1 MTVHGAGLPAGMS
14 GFRSLLLLLIKV
26 VEAAVQCAGY
36 LAAWLF
42 VLIGGM
48 IVYEVLMRYVFI
60 APTIWVEEISRLLLI
75 WSAFLAMPYLLQRGG
90 FLRIEA
96 FVAHFPPALRR
107 FAEGVGLLLIIGFAS
122 TMVYEG
128 AAMVRASIQ
137 IGRASDTMLALPQW
151 WGEAAVPTGF
161 ALLLFQAVFSLFRL
175 LVKGKAR

>member
-1 MTVHGAGLPAGMS
+1 MTARGAGLPVGVS
-14 GFRSLLLLLIKV
+14 GFRFLLLLVRGIEAV
-26 VEAAVQCAGY
+26 VRCAGY

-75 WSAFLAMPYLLQRGG
+75 WSAFLAMPYLLQRRG

-96 FVAHFPPALRR
+96 FVVHFPPALRR
-107 FAEGVGLLLIIGFAS
+107 FAEGAGLLLIIGFAS

-128 AAMVRASIQ
+128 VSMVQASVR

-161 ALLLFQAVFSLFRL
+161 ALLLLQAVFSLWRL
-175 LVKGKAR
+175 LAAGRKR

>member
-1 MTVHGAGLPAGMS
+1 MTVRGTGMPAGMAGS
-14 GFRSLLLLLIKV
+14 RFLLWLV
-26 VEAAVQCAGY
+26 RGTEAGIRCAGY

-60 APTIWVEEISRLLLI
+60 APTIWVEEVSRLLLI

-96 FVAHFPPALRR
+96 FVIHFPPSLRR
-107 FAEGVGLLLIIGFAS
+107 GAESAGLLLIAGFSA
-122 TMVYEG
+122 MMLYEG
-128 AAMVRASIQ
+128 MVMVLASVR

-151 WGEAAVPTGF
+151 WGEAAVPAGF
-161 ALLLFQAVFSLFRL
+161 FLLLLQALFCLGRL
-175 LVKGKAR
+175 WCAGRAE